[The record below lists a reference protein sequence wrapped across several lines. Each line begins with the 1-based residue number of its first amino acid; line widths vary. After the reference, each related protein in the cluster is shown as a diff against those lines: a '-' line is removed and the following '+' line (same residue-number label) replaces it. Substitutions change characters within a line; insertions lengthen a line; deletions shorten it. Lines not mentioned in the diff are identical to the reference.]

1 MKKFL
6 LLVLVVGSGWWHFH
20 GWRIL
25 SEQSVNDFYHQQAIA
40 TLSRNPELLCN
51 QLATDYKSSVV
62 FISAEGRA
70 VQEANKTQSC
80 DALIEMYANFEK
92 IGAQMGGMLQLDYNY
107 QIQKITIS
115 SDKKS
120 AVVETSFT
128 LNIAGSLMNF
138 NASSV
143 DTLIRR
149 NGKVML
155 LRSEGKTR
163 LSSG

>member
-1 MKKFL
+1 
-6 LLVLVVGSGWWHFH
+6 
-20 GWRIL
+20 
-25 SEQSVNDFYHQQAIA
+25 
-40 TLSRNPELLCN
+40 
-51 QLATDYKSSVV
+51 
-62 FISAEGRA
+62 
-70 VQEANKTQSC
+70 
-80 DALIEMYANFEK
+80 
-92 IGAQMGGMLQLDYNY
+92 MGGMLQLDYNY